1 METGSKEGRKEGR
14 KKGRDRCNVRRSREG
29 VPFRF
34 LRIIPKS
41 KSSPINRGT
50 SDRGRRNLLDTTNR
64 SIRARFHEG
73 EGKIIRIE
81 YFFPVRA
88 PTRIRHR
95 CDNEK
100 LSVVLLR

>member
-1 METGSKEGRKEGR
+1 MD
-14 KKGRDRCNVRRSREG
+14 RDRRGATYDDHEKVSRFISCG
-29 VPFRF
+29 LFRN
-34 LRIIPKS
+34 RNRT
-41 KSSPINRGT
+41 PINRGT